1 LPQRACMIAFQAAW
15 VSDHGGEGG
24 GRWEGELTKARVRG
38 EGRAGAG
45 VAARVKAMAA
55 VATPAG
61 VMVARG
67 QRGAGGRREA
77 ARAVADARLLLQG
90 RSVLSG
96 DQYDFT

>member
-1 LPQRACMIAFQAAW
+1 MPQSACMIAFQAAW

-24 GRWEGELTKARVRG
+24 GRWEGELTKARVLRG

-45 VAARVKAMAA
+45 VAARVKTMAA

-90 RSVLSG
+90 RSVLI
-96 DQYDFT
+96 

>member
-1 LPQRACMIAFQAAW
+1 MPQSACRSAFQAAW

-24 GRWEGELTKARVRG
+24 ERGEGELTKARARG
-38 EGRAGAG
+38 EERAGAG

-55 VATPAG
+55 VTTPAG

-90 RSVLSG
+90 RSVLI
-96 DQYDFT
+96 